1 MIIAIPALILKNTNQ
16 QLNGIQRFVYVVV
29 LMPYTR
35 CCKSFKNTDKME
47 EYYFKTTGWDNGT
60 CTEKCKVKDTG
71 VMIGSVKCQQCE
83 FCVEHQKPCE

>member
-1 MIIAIPALILKNTNQ
+1 
-16 QLNGIQRFVYVVV
+16 
-29 LMPYTR
+29 MPYTR

-83 FCVEHQKPCE
+83 FCVEHQKPCEFTGNVDWIKCSKLNEARK